1 MLKAVISAKQ
11 SLTACKKID
20 RNKKAPRG
28 AFFHTPRREGHRGNL
43 QRRLLDGH
51 SETFADQETGTAPLW
66 PHRWSVSHIINLW
79 HKKMNTENNGN
90 YISELKR
97 YLELIAFRQIST
109 REAYDISKFV
119 MMNSDKNSK
128 ISPDKD
134 PRIESAL
141 TTFDFISQCEPC
153 SEDLIDSATKAI
165 ERINSYKS

>member
-1 MLKAVISAKQ
+1 
-11 SLTACKKID
+11 
-20 RNKKAPRG
+20 
-28 AFFHTPRREGHRGNL
+28 
-43 QRRLLDGH
+43 
-51 SETFADQETGTAPLW
+51 
-66 PHRWSVSHIINLW
+66 
-79 HKKMNTENNGN
+79 MNTENNGN

-128 ISPDKD
+128 ISPNKD